1 MNKKIFQLSLIS
13 LGLVHL
19 SACDLFG
26 GDDKNTPPEI
36 VTAIEASIGERSF
49 LSGGVTISDSD
60 GSISS
65 RTIKQTSGPDVIDLT
80 LGDSSLSF
88 TAPEVTEDTKVAFL
102 ITATDDDGD
111 KTEKEVSVTIKQINR
126 APLITGSEHSLE
138 YNNTLEF
145 TLDVKDEDGDALEVT
160 FEPALSGVVELI
172 NATTQTYSY
181 TPTHN
186 NITKEILHFGVS
198 DGDLTNSA
206 EVQIEII
213 DTSAPRLITS
223 LPESSATRVSLTG
236 EIQLHFDDN
245 MSASWSSEI
254 GTSECNGAIH
264 LRESGNQTCVEFSV
278 GQTQQEDGYAFS
290 LTPMESL
297 KAGTEYEL
305 TISETVTN
313 FYGTAIAQAEKLT
326 FVTGQKDLLI
336 TEISSSRYID
346 DNRWVEIYNG
356 TDETIDLSNYQL
368 VAESIELENYNDG
381 GTKVFPLKSQLL
393 EPGEYIVVQNEHG
406 PQTWQRSVTSSNQL
420 MLVGDGQFAPAW
432 YISGYVELQNKQ
444 GETVD
449 FVRFGESDKAPATPS
464 EWQESAE
471 LLPVSNQL
479 GQSLVRTNLLTDT
492 NSISDWQ
499 STAFFTPGGNND
511 VLCDKDEDLDGI
523 PDCSEQPG
531 GTFAGLPLYEWGAR
545 AGVRDIF
552 IEVDYMESNDAGIT
566 PHKPALDKVKAAF
579 AAQDIAVHFDVGN
592 LYHQTEGLSPEQ
604 HDLGGGEQ
612 IPFVQTTTFASSE
625 QAPSI
630 LDHKAKHFDLKR
642 RPIFHYMLMANSQ
655 EADGSGGSSGLAEL
669 FGNDLIISL
678 GNWGLNL
685 ESELMTNV
693 TYNYQAG
700 TIMHELG
707 HNLGLYHGGN
717 ENTNF
722 KPNHFSVMNYLY
734 QLSGLSTIGNN
745 EGDRYLRRWFRNN
758 ENCFPEGTAI
768 LNGPTDDIT
777 NFVIDYSHGKNLPLD
792 EAKLDES
799 KGLNNPNSEAIDF
812 NCNGSTSDI
821 LVDFNLND
829 DSENASILTDYDE
842 WSSLILNFTHFWSG
856 ANSGHSHQ
864 TTEMRPKRSIMH
876 TDIQLV
882 HEETAPPKAVFEQIK
897 HWSNYQ
903 Q

>member
-111 KTEKEVSVTIKQINR
+111 NTEKEVSVTIKQINR

-278 GQTQQEDGYAFS
+278 GQTQQEDGYAFAI
-290 LTPMESL
+290 TPMESL

-356 TDETIDLSNYQL
+356 TNETIDLSNYQL

-464 EWQESAE
+464 EWQESAK

-479 GQSLVRTNLLTDT
+479 GQSLVRTSLLTDT

-499 STAFFTPGGNND
+499 SAAFFTPGGNND

-592 LYHQTEGLSPEQ
+592 LYHQAEGLSLEQ

-655 EADGSGGSSGLAEL
+655 KEDGSQGSSGLAEL

-678 GNWGLNL
+678 GNWGLNVD
-685 ESELMTNV
+685 SEIAANV
-693 TYNYQAG
+693 TYSYQAG

-717 ENTNF
+717 ENVNF
-722 KPNHFSVMNYLY
+722 KPNHVSVMNYLY
-734 QLSGLSTIGNN
+734 QLDGLATVGNK
-745 EGDRYLRRWFRNN
+745 EGDRYLSRWFYSN
-758 ENCFPEGTAI
+758 ENCFPKGTA
-768 LNGPTDDIT
+768 LVNSPTEGLEHFI
-777 NFVIDYSHGKNLPLD
+777 IDYSHGHNKPIN
-792 EAKLDES
+792 EANIDES
-799 KGLNNPNSEAIDF
+799 KGLNNDKSEAVDF
-812 NCNGSTSDI
+812 DCNGSSSDLLTNFDLNGDNENTS
-821 LVDFNLND
+821 VLN
-829 DSENASILTDYDE
+829 DYDE
-842 WSSLILNFTHFWSG
+842 WSSLILNFAQFWSG
-856 ANSGHSHQ
+856 ANSGHVKQNMESRAQ
-864 TTEMRPKRSIMH
+864 KSIMH
-876 TDIQLV
+876 SDRQAV
-882 HEETAPPKAVFEQIK
+882 QEESEPSPAVFEQIK
-897 HWSNYQ
+897 RWSNYQ
-903 Q
+903 N